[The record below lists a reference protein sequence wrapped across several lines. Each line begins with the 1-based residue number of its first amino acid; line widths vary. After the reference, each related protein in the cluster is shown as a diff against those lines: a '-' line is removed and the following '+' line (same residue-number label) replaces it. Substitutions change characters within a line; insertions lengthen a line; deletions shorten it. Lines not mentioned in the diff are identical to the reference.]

1 MSEQQ
6 NEIVLVVRGTR
17 YGRPED
23 NTSFVE
29 NVRKELHLRFGTQLI
44 TSVFSAV
51 PVEGV
56 QWCSTHHGLQDEI
69 GSDPNGRCDHGDADN
84 EPCTIVPIFFDP
96 AGPIELVPVES
107 DESDEDD
114 E

>member
-6 NEIVLVVRGTR
+6 NELLIVVQGRR

-23 NTSFVE
+23 NTFFVE
-29 NVRKELHLRFGTQLI
+29 NVRRELHLRFGTELI

-69 GSDPNGRCDHGDADN
+69 GNRPNDRCDHGDSDDR
-84 EPCTIVPIFFDP
+84 PCTIVPMFYDP
-96 AGPIELVPVES
+96 AGPVQLVPVEV
-107 DESDEDD
+107 DE
-114 E
+114 